1 MPKRQ
6 KKLFFDYLQTSVLQ
20 RQKYALSRPFAFF
33 VCQNNKTSGK
43 GFVFMFSPYV
53 CQKAR
58 PKGFDFLTCLVERLF
73 YAVLPFDYVFSQ
85 SRLQRPN
92 VWPNRLTR
100 RPVETPR

>member
-1 MPKRQ
+1 MLKRQ
-6 KKLFFDYLQTSVLQ
+6 KTLNFDCLQTSVLQ
-20 RQKYALSRPFAFF
+20 GQKYALSLPFAFF
-33 VCQNNKTSGK
+33 
-43 GFVFMFSPYV
+43 FVFMFSPYV

-58 PKGFDFLTCLVERLF
+58 PNDFDFLTCLVERLF
-73 YAVLPFDYVFSQ
+73 YAVLSVDYVFSQ

>member
-6 KKLFFDYLQTSVLQ
+6 KTLNFDCLQTSVLQ
-20 RQKYALSRPFAFF
+20 GQKYALSLPFAFF

-43 GFVFMFSPYV
+43 GFVFMFSRNV
-53 CQKAR
+53 CQKA
-58 PKGFDFLTCLVERLF
+58 KSSGFDFLTCLVERLF

-85 SRLQRPN
+85 SRLQRPKQR
-92 VWPNRLTR
+92 PNRLTR